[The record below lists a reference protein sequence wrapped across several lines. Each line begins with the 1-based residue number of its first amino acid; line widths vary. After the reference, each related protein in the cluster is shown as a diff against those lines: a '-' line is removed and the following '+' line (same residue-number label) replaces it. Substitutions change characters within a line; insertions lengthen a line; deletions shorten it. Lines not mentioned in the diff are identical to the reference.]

1 MKVSYRLTIILVWA
15 LTSTMAHA
23 QFNTIGD
30 VNRHISIKPKVA
42 QDSTAVVPGD
52 TVGVRASL
60 PIENLPAQSSLNIL
74 PYLSVSLPLKNI
86 RISSRFGMRVHPIMH
101 KYCLHNGIDLQTHYE
116 QVFSMFPG
124 EVVAVGQDKRS
135 GRYVTIRTA
144 GYTVSYCHLS
154 SSLVSSGM
162 FVNAGEIIGLSGN
175 TGMSTGPHLHLTTKK
190 DGKAIDP
197 TILLDYIQSIRN

>member
-1 MKVSYRLTIILVWA
+1 MILVWA

-30 VNRHISIKPKVA
+30 VKHHIYKKPKVA
-42 QDSTAVVPGD
+42 QDSTSVVSGD
-52 TVGVRASL
+52 TIGVRASL
-60 PIENLPAQSSLNIL
+60 PIENLPAQPSLNIL
-74 PYLSVSLPLKNI
+74 PYLSASLPLKSI
-86 RISSRFGMRVHPIMH
+86 RISSRFGMRVHPIIH
-101 KYCLHNGIDLQTHYE
+101 KYCLHNGVDLQAHYE

-154 SSLVSSGM
+154 SSLVSRAM
-162 FVNAGEIIGLSGN
+162 FVNAGETIGLSGN